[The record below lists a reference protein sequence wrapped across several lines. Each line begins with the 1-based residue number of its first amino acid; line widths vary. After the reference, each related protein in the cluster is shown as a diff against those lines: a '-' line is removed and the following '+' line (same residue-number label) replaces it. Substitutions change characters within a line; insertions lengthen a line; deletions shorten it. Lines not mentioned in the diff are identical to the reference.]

1 MVKETK
7 YYNLLGVSPGATDDE
22 LKKSYRKL
30 ALKYHPDKNPNEGE
44 RFKAIS
50 QAYEVLSNPEK
61 RRVYDMGGENAIKQ
75 GHSASSGS
83 SAQAEFTSPMD
94 MFDMFFGPKRDGTRN
109 RFNSGDTGFGGPNVH
124 DVDDGFFPYNF
135 GYQPGAGRGQSNHHR
150 HGSARRANNQ
160 SGPYFSNSHATNNNH
175 NSHHHNHNSNHHHNS
190 GGSGGQSNQAKQQDT
205 AIEHD
210 LPVSL
215 EEVLNGTV
223 KKMKINRKALHADG
237 RSYREDKVLTINV
250 KPGWKAGTKITFPR
264 EGDQSLNTI
273 AADIVFI
280 IKDKPHEIFKRDGS
294 NIKYTH
300 KISLKEALTCNTTI
314 RVPTLAGE
322 MINLPIH
329 EIIKPNTIKKIP
341 YKGLPHTKGDNKFGD
356 LIVSFDI
363 IFPDSLSQESRRLV
377 SEALP

>member
-61 RRVYDMGGENAIKQ
+61 RRIYDQGGENAIKQ
-75 GHSASSGS
+75 GHSASSGG
-83 SAQAEFTSPMD
+83 SAQADFTSPME
-94 MFDMFFGPKRDGTRN
+94 MFDMFFGPQRGAPHSR
-109 RFNSGDTGFGGPNVH
+109 GGFGRFGAGDAYGGSSVH
-124 DVDDGFFPYNF
+124 DVDDGFFNF
-135 GYQPGAGRGQSNHHR
+135 NAYGTQGPAGGRGHSNHYR
-150 HGSARRANNQ
+150 QGSSRRANNQ
-160 SGPYFSNSHATNNNH
+160 QGPYSGNNH
-175 NSHHHNHNSNHHHNS
+175 SNNHHHNHTHSNHNS
-190 GGSGGQSNQAKQQDT
+190 QQNNQAKQQDA

-210 LPVSL
+210 LPLSL
-215 EEVLNGTV
+215 EEVLTGTV

-250 KPGWKAGTKITFPR
+250 RPGWKAGTKITFPR

-280 IKDKPHEIFKRDGS
+280 IKDKPHDVFKRDGS

-314 RVPTLAGE
+314 KVPTLTGE

-329 EIIKPNTIKKIP
+329 EIIKPNTTKKIP
-341 YKGLPHTKGDNKFGD
+341 YKGLPHTKSENKSGD

>member
-7 YYNLLGVSPGATDDE
+7 YYNLLGVSPTASDDE

-50 QAYEVLSNPEK
+50 QAYEILSNPEK
-61 RRVYDMGGENAIKQ
+61 RKIYDHGGENAIKQ
-75 GHSASSGS
+75 GHSSSGGA
-83 SAQAEFTSPMD
+83 SAYSDFTAPRD
-94 MFDMFFGPKRDGTRN
+94 MFDIFFGATRGAGADGRG
-109 RFNSGDTGFGGPNVH
+109 RGGDPYMGTGGPNVH
-124 DVDDGFFPYNF
+124 DVDDGFFSYTFSGP
-135 GYQPGAGRGQSNHHR
+135 PGGRGPSNHHR
-150 HGSARRANNQ
+150 HGSSKR
-160 SGPYFSNSHATNNNH
+160 STGHSPYFTNH
-175 NSHHHNHNSNHHHNS
+175 GSNHHHH
-190 GGSGGQSNQAKQQDT
+190 SNNNHSNHHSNHQNNQQAKQQDA

-294 NIKYTH
+294 NLKYTH
-300 KISLKEALTCNTTI
+300 KISLKDALTCDTNI
-314 RVPTLAGE
+314 SIPTLKGE
-322 MINLPIH
+322 TIQLEMN
-329 EIIKPNTIKKIP
+329 EIIKPDTTKRLHNH
-341 YKGLPHTKGDNKFGD
+341 GLPHTKDQKQFGD

-377 SEALP
+377 SEALS